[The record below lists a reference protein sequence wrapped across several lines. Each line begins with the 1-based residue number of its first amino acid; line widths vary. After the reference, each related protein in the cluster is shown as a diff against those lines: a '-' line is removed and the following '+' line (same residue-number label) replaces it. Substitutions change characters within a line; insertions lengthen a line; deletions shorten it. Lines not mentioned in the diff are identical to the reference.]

1 MLILNLIPLLDS
13 CFVNGCQNIM
23 AADNLTAVLLFPGE
37 KTNTKNILANWVQTT
52 STQKPSSSSS
62 GKGLESIA
70 KGSSFPMNG
79 KAKTVSAAAG
89 APDVI
94 DVGFLSDD
102 ELMVAVD
109 ELEKNLTATQQQM
122 EFKSNEDQRNVHD
135 KTGCISA
142 DCDDDDDLSIGDQ
155 ILRASSNTK
164 ELPVSSLNKLEFP
177 GKGIA
182 LGQKSSTTSSSVGQ
196 VLRRLPG
203 IGLIEVRAAVAQGQV
218 GDAEVREFKDAGKIT
233 VPITNSAKSD
243 ELGFR
248 NHTEAFS
255 QKLPENDKSCTSEG
269 QSSLNCFISKD
280 TEGKSADKRKSSNT
294 STDRSKQPRNNNDT
308 GLHKAKTDI
317 RFWLSD
323 QSREVGEVVKV
334 PNFTSVGNP
343 KFRRVKEEQENALPS
358 LKIPRQWED
367 KQDTRPAKKI
377 RLDKEFDLEI
387 AAASGRHTS
396 GSETNRAE
404 NGACGKATNV
414 DDGRG
419 KIVDKNRKTIVENGR
434 GRNVDNSVTV
444 ADDSRG
450 IRVDKGRTMNVVNG
464 RERNVDN
471 TRGMNAD
478 NCRTIVDVSRAANAE
493 TSRAINV
500 GNGRTDSLGHCS
512 VVKTDCITLCSDDSD
527 LDETQTIA
535 SVISRIKASVSID
548 DFASERQDGM
558 SSSKGI
564 ASTEPLQV
572 ADTISSSVISQNSPK
587 HLDSGL
593 QNHAPC
599 PACGLLVDIAAINE
613 HLDLCLS

>member
-1 MLILNLIPLLDS
+1 MLILNLFHLLFS
-13 CFVNGCQNIM
+13 CFVNRCQNSM
-23 AADNLTAVLLFPGE
+23 VADNLTAVLLFPGE
-37 KTNTKNILANWVQTT
+37 KTNGKNILANWVQTT
-52 STQKPSSSSS
+52 STEKPSSSNS
-62 GKGLESIA
+62 GKGLEMIA
-70 KGSSFPMNG
+70 KGSSFPTNG

-102 ELMVAVD
+102 ELLSAVD

-122 EFKSNEDQRNVHD
+122 ELKSNEDHQNVHD
-135 KTGCISA
+135 KTECISA
-142 DCDDDDDLSIGDQ
+142 GCDDDDLPIGDQ
-155 ILRASSNTK
+155 ILRVSSK
-164 ELPVSSLNKLEFP
+164 MRELPESSLNKLEFP

-203 IGLIEVRAAVAQGQV
+203 IGLIEVRAAVAQGKV
-218 GDAEVREFKDAGKIT
+218 GDAEIRECKEAGKIT
-233 VPITNSAKSD
+233 AQRTNNAESD
-243 ELGFR
+243 ELGFG
-248 NHTEAFS
+248 NHPVAFS
-255 QKLPENDKSCTSEG
+255 QKLPENNMSCTSED
-269 QSSLNCFISKD
+269 LNCFISKD
-280 TEGKSADKRKSSNT
+280 TEGKNVNNRKSSNT
-294 STDRSKQPRNNNDT
+294 STDRSKQPRKNDDS
-308 GLHKAKTDI
+308 GFHKAKTDI

-323 QSREVGEVVKV
+323 QSREVGEVVRV
-334 PNFTSVGNP
+334 PNFTSVGNA

-377 RLDKEFDLEI
+377 RLDKELDFEI
-387 AAASGRHTS
+387 AAASGGHTS
-396 GSETNRAE
+396 ASETNRAE

-414 DDGRG
+414 DNGRER
-419 KIVDKNRKTIVENGR
+419 IVDKSRKTIVENGR

-444 ADDSRG
+444 ADDSKG
-450 IRVDKGRTMNVVNG
+450 TKVDKGRTTNVVNR

-471 TRGMNAD
+471 SCGKNVD

-493 TSRAINV
+493 SSRAINA
-500 GNGRTDSLGHCS
+500 GNGRTDSLDHCS

-548 DFASERQDGM
+548 DVASKRQDGI

-564 ASTEPLQV
+564 TSIEPLQV
-572 ADTISSSVISQNSPK
+572 ADTISSSVIQQNSPK
-587 HLDSGL
+587 HLDSRL
-593 QNHAPC
+593 PNHAPC

-613 HLDLCLS
+613 HLDLCLR